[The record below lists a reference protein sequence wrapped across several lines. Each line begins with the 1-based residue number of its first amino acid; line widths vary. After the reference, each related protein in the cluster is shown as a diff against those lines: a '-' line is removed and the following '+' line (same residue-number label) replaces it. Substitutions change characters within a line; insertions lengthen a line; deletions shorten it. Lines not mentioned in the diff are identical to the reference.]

1 MSQKYRFCSKNVA
14 KTLIFT
20 IIYYLWADLLNQF
33 TMKKTLLI
41 ALAGMMLFAFTQC
54 GGGTKKG
61 SKEFQDNMEL
71 YNKIEK
77 SVKDAKTCDELKE
90 AVLGI
95 LVMGIAKDKS
105 YADDEKMTESEKAE
119 LDKLGD
125 KLQNVMEE
133 KSKKLG
139 CE

>member
-1 MSQKYRFCSKNVA
+1 
-14 KTLIFT
+14 
-20 IIYYLWADLLNQF
+20 
-33 TMKKTLLI
+33 MKKTLLI

-77 SVKDAKTCDELKE
+77 TVKDAKTCEDLQE
-90 AVLGI
+90 AVLGM
-95 LVMGIAKDKS
+95 LVMGMANKS
-105 YADDEKMTESEKAE
+105 YAEDEKITETEKAE
-119 LDKLGD
+119 LEKLGD
-125 KLQNVMEE
+125 KLQNVIEDCA
-133 KSKKLG
+133 KKLG